1 VAGGQPPKHFGFVQ
15 FEFAYPLGPADGR
28 YVTRPEAG
36 GEPDRIVV
44 LRTVGAARR
53 SSAPRGRRRA
63 RKAEEGGEAATVP
76 TARAT
81 VIRASG
87 FPSADEAEAWLA
99 QLRKDSDGLDAEAR
113 EAARELNALLRAHR
127 AAAADPA
134 ARDVVPA
141 GATAVRAGYGTGD
154 EVADGRFT
162 AACELP
168 AASARSSVRR
178 RAESLSPDER
188 LAAILSSRE
197 EVLACE
203 ELVLRARSDLD
214 AARPREAAL
223 QARIALE
230 ALLAEVPELDGDRR
244 AELETDRD
252 PVARAA
258 NSALRGDLDDGVQ
271 AAVAA
276 AVARMEAALRLRR
289 LKRV

>member
-1 VAGGQPPKHFGFVQ
+1 
-15 FEFAYPLGPADGR
+15 
-28 YVTRPEAG
+28 
-36 GEPDRIVV
+36 
-44 LRTVGAARR
+44 
-53 SSAPRGRRRA
+53 
-63 RKAEEGGEAATVP
+63 
-76 TARAT
+76 
-81 VIRASG
+81 
-87 FPSADEAEAWLA
+87 
-99 QLRKDSDGLDAEAR
+99 
-113 EAARELNALLRAHR
+113 
-127 AAAADPA
+127 
-134 ARDVVPA
+134 